1 MAQHDQPPRR
11 VARTSKPNTFF
22 GGAAILAV
30 GILVVKLIGMFYKI
44 PLLNII
50 GEQGSADF
58 NNAYNIY
65 SVLLT
70 ISTAGLPVAVSKLVS
85 EADALGR
92 RNQVRRTFRLAL
104 ALFLILGVLSFLVM
118 FFGSE
123 QLAGLMN
130 DSMAAPGI
138 RALAPAVI
146 CVGCLSAF
154 RGYAQGHGSMT
165 PTAVSQIIEALC
177 KLTVGL
183 GLAYWL
189 VGHGADASHAAAGA
203 ITGVTVGTIVA
214 LAYMLMNFL
223 ITRSQEPQLADDRP
237 DEPSTI
243 LKHLLMI
250 AVPITISSSMVGIV
264 TVIDTSLVQGQLQR
278 ALLENQDTWTLYQDF
293 VDFASLKEALSAWQA
308 ALPDG
313 SAVSMSLLDQYAAQ
327 AEALRD
333 QQSALTDLQ
342 SASLELHAALENIS
356 RTLYGNYSGALNI
369 YKLPTSLMAAV
380 TAAVIPAVSGALA
393 RRDRRGAGRI
403 TGSALR
409 ISALAACPM
418 AVGLFVL
425 GEPIMA
431 LIFPNL
437 NPQLAGPLLS
447 TLGLATLF
455 VCMMLV
461 CNSVLQAHGFVSL
474 PVIIMVAGGVVKIIT
489 NYNVVIQPTIGI
501 YGAPMGNILCFAL
514 CMTLDLVVMSRVI
527 PRRPKYIQVFAKPLA
542 ASALMGLGA
551 WAVHG
556 LMSKLFE
563 ATGIFMSA
571 DPVTHE
577 VLGLSRTGNAAA
589 TLLAILV
596 AVVIYGVLVIALRAI
611 TKDDL
616 MLMPKGEKIARM
628 LHL

>member
-237 DEPSTI
+237 DEPATI

-278 ALLENQDTWTLYQDF
+278 ALLENQDTWNLYGNF
-293 VDFASLKEALSAWQA
+293 VDFTSLEEALSAWQA

-369 YKLPTSLMAAV
+369 YNLPTSLMAAV
-380 TAAVIPAVSGALA
+380 TASVIPAVSGALA

-461 CNSVLQAHGFVSL
+461 CNSILQAHGFVSL

>member
-70 ISTAGLPVAVSKLVS
+70 ISTAGLPVAVSKLV
-85 EADALGR
+85 
-92 RNQVRRTFRLAL
+92 RRTFRLAL

-154 RGYAQGHGSMT
+154 RGYAQGHGNMT

-293 VDFASLKEALSAWQA
+293 VDFSSLKEALSAWQA

-369 YKLPTSLMAAV
+369 YNLPTSLMAAV

-403 TGSALR
+403 TSWPVLC
-409 ISALAACPM
+409 CP
-418 AVGLFVL
+418 LW
-425 GEPIMA
+425 
-431 LIFPNL
+431 
-437 NPQLAGPLLS
+437 
-447 TLGLATLF
+447 
-455 VCMMLV
+455 
-461 CNSVLQAHGFVSL
+461 
-474 PVIIMVAGGVVKIIT
+474 
-489 NYNVVIQPTIGI
+489 
-501 YGAPMGNILCFAL
+501 
-514 CMTLDLVVMSRVI
+514 
-527 PRRPKYIQVFAKPLA
+527 
-542 ASALMGLGA
+542 A
-551 WAVHG
+551 WPPCSCA
-556 LMSKLFE
+556 
-563 ATGIFMSA
+563 
-571 DPVTHE
+571 
-577 VLGLSRTGNAAA
+577 
-589 TLLAILV
+589 
-596 AVVIYGVLVIALRAI
+596 
-611 TKDDL
+611 
-616 MLMPKGEKIARM
+616 
-628 LHL
+628 